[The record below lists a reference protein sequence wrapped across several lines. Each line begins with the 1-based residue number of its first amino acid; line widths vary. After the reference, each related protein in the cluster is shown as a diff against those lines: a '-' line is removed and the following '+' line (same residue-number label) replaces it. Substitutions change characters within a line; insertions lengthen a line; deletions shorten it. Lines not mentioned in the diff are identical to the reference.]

1 MQTQTEI
8 RALLASRG
16 LTPKHRFGQNF
27 LVDHNHL
34 KRFVATSGVHAQSLV
49 LEIGPGTGTLSE
61 CILETGAQL
70 LACELDRDLCGLL
83 RETLLSKFS
92 TRVTLIEGDCL
103 DGKHTI
109 NPAILSAINGR
120 PFTLVANLPY
130 QIASP
135 LMAILACETPHCL
148 GQFVTIQRD
157 VADRLLA
164 REGCGEYGPLTI
176 SIGACADVELVSVLP
191 PGCFWPPPKV
201 TSAMIAIRPKTTP
214 LIAADASLRRA
225 FSVFLQSVFSK
236 RRKQLGSILGRDHSW
251 PANITPT
258 QRPEELTIAQLV
270 ALWQASSPPTHQV

>member
-16 LTPKHRFGQNF
+16 LAPKHRFGQNF

-34 KRFVATSGVHAQSLV
+34 KKFVASSAIRAQSLV

-61 CILETGAQL
+61 CILETGAEL
-70 LACELDRDLCGLL
+70 IACELDRDLCALL
-83 RETLLSKFS
+83 RDTLLPKHAS
-92 TRVTLIEGDCL
+92 RMTLIEGDCL
-103 DGKHTI
+103 DGKHAI
-109 NPAILSAINGR
+109 NPAILDAIALR

-135 LMAILACETPHCL
+135 LMAMLACETPHCV

-176 SIGACADVELVSVLP
+176 SIGACADVTLLSVLA

-201 TSAMIAIRPKTTP
+201 TSAMISIRPKQAP
-214 LIAADASLRRA
+214 CIARDLQQRKD
-225 FSVFLQSVFSK
+225 FSAFLQRVFSN
-236 RRKQLGSILGRDHSW
+236 RRKQLGSTLGRDHPW
-251 PANITPT
+251 PEGILAT
-258 QRPEELTIAQLV
+258 QRPEELSIAQLV
-270 ALWQASSPPTHQV
+270 SLWEAARVRAHQV